1 MFKKEDLSKI
11 KEEIQRVEKEISL
24 LEDKKLNRPKEFTPL
39 ENMKLPML
47 HQALKELLSRLK
59 GQ

>member
-47 HQALKELLSRLK
+47 NQALKELLSRLK
-59 GQ
+59 GR